1 VPVFILMCRLVVLLS
16 LLTTSYVS
24 AGTVVLTPTTAGTRI
39 DSGSPFFGSYSL
51 GWFPGG
57 DPINVSRNFFVFDL
71 SGVVGPITSATLR
84 LENPASGYVSS
95 DAAETFGVFDVTSP
109 IAAVITPFSDSAVY
123 TDLGT
128 GTQYGSINVGASANG
143 TIIEIPLNALAVTF
157 LNGASGEIALGGA
170 LTTLALGPSNELLF
184 WGSSNNLTRELVL
197 ETNPVPEPAT
207 RLLLA
212 ASIAVLALLHRY
224 RK

>member
-1 VPVFILMCRLVVLLS
+1 MCRLIVLLS
-16 LLTTSYVS
+16 FLTTSCVF

-95 DAAETFGVFDVTSP
+95 DATETFGVFDVTSP
-109 IAAVITPFSDSAVY
+109 IATVITPFSDSAVY
-123 TDLGT
+123 ADLGT
-128 GTQYGSINVGASANG
+128 GTQYGSINVGTSANG
-143 TIIEIPLNALAVTF
+143 TIVEIPLNALAVAF

-170 LTTLALGPSNELLF
+170 ITTLALGPSNELLF
-184 WGSSNNLTRELVL
+184 SGSSNSLVRELVL
-197 ETNPVPEPAT
+197 ETNPVPEPT
-207 RLLLA
+207 TGLLVA
-212 ASIAVLALLHRY
+212 ASLGVLALLNRC
-224 RK
+224 RN